1 MTNTKT
7 MIKLD
12 FKPLTV
18 DTKKLYESFLPD
30 RHERGC
36 ELSFANLICWGT
48 HLYSVVNG
56 NLVLLSRYGDY
67 FVYPYP
73 LGDGDKREII
83 EAMMQ
88 DAEKR
93 GIPFRLSGLSE
104 SAKDELL
111 EMFPDTFDLQFKD
124 SSFDY
129 VYSIDDLSL
138 LAGKRYHAKRNH
150 INRFKDAHPEY
161 KVVPID
167 RDNIEAVREMTEKWY
182 VAKLESNPDADFDHE
197 HAALVRALDN
207 YFKIGLDGIFIESD
221 GEILA
226 VTIGSVL
233 YGDIFDVQF
242 EKARADVQGAYTV
255 VNFEFAN
262 YIKEKYPEIKLLDRE
277 EDMGVEGL
285 RKAKRSY
292 YPLRQ
297 IEKYRATR
305 RDEVV

>member
-12 FKPLTV
+12 FKPLTIE
-18 DTKKLYESFLPD
+18 TKKLYESFLPD
-30 RHERGC
+30 KHERGC
-36 ELSFANLICWGT
+36 ELSFSNLICWGT
-48 HLYSVVNG
+48 HLYSVTNG

-67 FVYPYP
+67 IVYPYP
-73 LGDGDKREII
+73 FGDGNKREII
-83 EAMMQ
+83 EVMMQ
-88 DAEKR
+88 DAEER
-93 GIPFRLSGLSE
+93 GVPFRLSGLSE
-104 SAKDELL
+104 SAKNELL
-111 EMFPDTFDLQFKD
+111 EMFPDTFDLKFKD

-129 VYSIDDLSL
+129 IYSIDDLAL
-138 LAGKRYHAKRNH
+138 LAGKKYHAKRNH
-150 INRFKDAHPEY
+150 IRRFRDAHPDY

-167 RDNIEAVREMTEKWY
+167 RDNIESVREMTEKWY
-182 VAKLESNPDADFDHE
+182 VTKLESNPDGEFDHE
-197 HAALVRALDN
+197 HEALGKALDS
-207 YFKIGLDGIFIESD
+207 FFEIGLDGIFIESE

-285 RKAKRSY
+285 RKAKKSY
-292 YPLRQ
+292 YPVRQ

-305 RDEVV
+305 KDERA